1 MERWRRVEVVSVT
14 NPPTRP
20 TSTRLKVGVTLRR
33 WAERGRST
41 ADHALLSPPHMQLQ
55 VIHWRRREVMR
66 QDS

>member
-41 ADHALLSPPHMQLQ
+41 ADHALPSPPHM
-55 VIHWRRREVMR
+55 
-66 QDS
+66 